1 MMPEEKV
8 PETTTGDDQ
17 TRDATTQPAHGA
29 AVSAA
34 PHDPAE
40 RTPRSPAAKPKT
52 RRPTAGKK
60 QVLLIVESPAKGKT
74 IEKYLGKGYTVAASM
89 GHLID
94 LPKSRLAIDVNSTF
108 EPEYITVRGKAK
120 ILRELK
126 QKARKADVILLA
138 SDNDREGEAI
148 SFHLRNA
155 LQGGKKPPLIQ
166 RITFNEITP
175 KAIRDAVGHPGII
188 DMSKVNAQ
196 KARRVLDRIVGY
208 YLSPLL
214 WKKVKNGLSA
224 GRVQS
229 VALRLICEREAEIE
243 AFLPEEYWSIE
254 AELRKGKSHFVAQLV
269 AIGGEKPVLTSGE
282 AARACINELADSPF
296 VVAEVKAS
304 DKVSRPRPPFTTS
317 TLQQTAANRFGFT
330 ARKTMQIAQGLYEG
344 VNIGSERLGLITYM
358 RTDSTRIAESALV
371 EVRQFI
377 GEEFP
382 GELPET
388 AIVYAAGK
396 GAQDAHEAIRPTYVT
411 RTPNE
416 LKRHLTS
423 EEFRLYSIIWERFV
437 SSQMNPS
444 KSSTTT
450 VDFSAGRC
458 TFRASSTRVV
468 EKGFQ
473 KALSLLASREQTKA
487 LPAFAVGDVVERTR
501 LHPEQHFTM
510 GPPRYT
516 DATIVKT
523 LEEKGIGRPSTYA
536 PIISV
541 LLDRY
546 YVVRKSRQ
554 LIPTIL
560 GKIINDMLSKSFPE
574 LLDPS
579 FTAAMERRLD
589 AVEEGTSD
597 WQSMIREFFGPF
609 QDKVASVHETLES
622 VKGVMDEKTDV
633 VCEVCG
639 KPMVKKLGR
648 FGFFIACTGFP
659 ECKNTKP
666 VPLAACP
673 RPGCGGQIV
682 ARKRKKGRGREFYG
696 CTNYPACDFV
706 TYFKPTDSICPK
718 CGYFLV
724 EKEDK
729 QRGMYKSCINPE
741 CDYLH
746 TREVINGG
754 TGEKAAPGAAPRAGV
769 TVEGMPQPLDAASV
783 RSARSRNDGQEAG
796 AEDDEI
802 A

>member
-1 MMPEEKV
+1 MHEEHE
-8 PETTTGDDQ
+8 PDTTN
-17 TRDATTQPAHGA
+17 PGA
-29 AVSAA
+29 PQEHADAA
-34 PHDPAE
+34 P
-40 RTPRSPAAKPKT
+40 TPRKAAP
-52 RRPTAGKK
+52 RRRASGSSAGHTGASAGRAPVRRKK

-94 LPKSRLAIDVNSTF
+94 LPKSRLAIDVENTF

-120 ILRELK
+120 ILKDLK
-126 QKARKADVILLA
+126 QKARKADTILLA

-148 SFHLRNA
+148 SYHLRNA
-155 LQGGKKPPLIQ
+155 LAGGKTTPDIQ

-175 KAIRDAVGHPGII
+175 KAIREAVAHPGTI

-243 AFLPEEYWSIE
+243 AFLPEEYWSLD
-254 AELRKGKSHFVAQLV
+254 AELAKGRHTFLAQLA
-269 AIGGEKPVLTSGE
+269 AIDGEKPSLGSEQATLSVVE
-282 AARACINELADSPF
+282 ELKGKPF
-296 VVAEVKAS
+296 TVSELKVSE
-304 DKVSRPRPPFTTS
+304 KVSRPRPPFTTS

-344 VNIGSERLGLITYM
+344 VNIGSQRLGLITYM
-358 RTDSTRIAESALV
+358 RTDSTRISEDALK
-371 EVRQFI
+371 EVRDLI
-377 GEEFP
+377 GKEYP
-382 GELPET
+382 GDLPAEP
-388 AIVYAAGK
+388 ISYAAGK

-411 RTPNE
+411 RTPAE
-416 LKRHLTS
+416 LKKHLTS

-444 KSSTTT
+444 RASTTT
-450 VDFSAGRC
+450 VDIAAGRC
-458 TFRASSTRVV
+458 IFRASSTRVV

-473 KALSLLASREQTKA
+473 KALSLLASKEQTKA
-487 LPAFAVGDVVERTR
+487 LPPLEPGEPLEHVKF
-501 LHPEQHFTM
+501 HPEQHFTM

-554 LIPTIL
+554 LIPTML
-560 GKIINDMLSKSFPE
+560 GKIINEMLSKSFPE
-574 LLDPS
+574 LLDPG
-579 FTAAMERRLD
+579 FTASMERRLD
-589 AVEEGTSD
+589 EVEEGKSD
-597 WQSMIREFFGPF
+597 WHGMIREFFGPF
-609 QDKVASVHETLES
+609 QGRVTSVAETLES

-633 VCEVCG
+633 VCDVCG
-639 KPMVKKLGR
+639 RPMVKKLGR
-648 FGFFIACTGFP
+648 YGFFLACTGFP

-682 ARKRKKGRGREFYG
+682 ARKRKQGRGREFYG
-696 CTNYPACDFV
+696 CTNYPTCEFV

-724 EKEDK
+724 EKEDR
-729 QRGMYKSCINPE
+729 QRGSYKSCINPE

-746 TREVINGG
+746 TKEVDD
-754 TGEKAAPGAAPRAGV
+754 
-769 TVEGMPQPLDAASV
+769 Q
-783 RSARSRNDGQEAG
+783 SA
-796 AEDDEI
+796 
-802 A
+802 

>member
-1 MMPEEKV
+1 MGEED
-8 PETTTGDDQ
+8 PRPAAEGETP
-17 TRDATTQPAHGA
+17 RDAAAHEHDPHAEDPTGATPTSSANPPRKPAKRPVKSARGA
-29 AVSAA
+29 AV
-34 PHDPAE
+34 
-40 RTPRSPAAKPKT
+40 PR
-52 RRPTAGKK
+52 RKK

-74 IEKYLGKGYTVAASM
+74 IEKYLGKGYSVAASM

-94 LPKSRLAIDVNSTF
+94 LPKSRLAIDVAGSF

-120 ILRELK
+120 ILKDLR
-126 QKARKADVILLA
+126 QKAKKADMILLA

-155 LQGGKKPPLIQ
+155 LQGGKVASDIQ

-175 KAIRDAVGHPGII
+175 KAIRDAVAHPGAI
-188 DMSKVNAQ
+188 DMAKVNAQ

-229 VALRLICEREAEIE
+229 VALHLICEREAEIE
-243 AFLPEEYWSIE
+243 AFLPEEYWSLE
-254 AELRKGKSHFVAQLV
+254 AELRKGRHTFMAQLV
-269 AIGGEKPVLTSGE
+269 QVAGARPALVSEKQTLDCIEAIKDATF
-282 AARACINELADSPF
+282 R
-296 VVAEVKAS
+296 VAEVKLS
-304 DKVSRPRPPFTTS
+304 EKVTRPRPPFTTS

-330 ARKTMQIAQGLYEG
+330 ARKTMQVAQGLYEG
-344 VNIGSERLGLITYM
+344 VNIGAQRLGLITYM

-371 EVRQFI
+371 ELREFI
-377 GEEFP
+377 GKEFP
-382 GELPET
+382 GELPTEALT
-388 AIVYAAGK
+388 YAAGK

-411 RTPNE
+411 RTPAD
-416 LKRHLTS
+416 LKKHLTS
-423 EEFRLYSIIWERFV
+423 EEFRIYSIIWERFV
-437 SSQMNPS
+437 SSQMNPNRAA
-444 KSSTTT
+444 TTT
-450 VDFSAGRC
+450 VDFAAGDAL
-458 TFRASSTRVV
+458 FRASSTRVV

-473 KALSLLASREQTKA
+473 KALSLLASKEQTKA
-487 LPAFAVGDVVERTR
+487 LPAFEVGEEVER
-501 LHPEQHFTM
+501 LKFHPEQHFTM

-523 LEEKGIGRPSTYA
+523 LEEQGIGRPSTYA

-579 FTAAMERRLD
+579 FTAAMELRLD
-589 AVEEGTSD
+589 EVEEGRND
-597 WQSMIREFFGPF
+597 WQTMIREFYGPF
-609 QDKVASVHETLES
+609 KSKVQSVSDNLES
-622 VKGVMDEKTDV
+622 VKGVMDEKSDV
-633 VCEVCG
+633 VCELCG
-639 KPMVKKLGR
+639 RPMVKKLGR
-648 FGFFIACTGFP
+648 YGFFLACTGFP

-666 VPLAACP
+666 VPLAPCP

-682 ARKRKKGRGREFYG
+682 ARKRKRGRGREFYG
-696 CTNYPACDFV
+696 CTNYPTCDFV
-706 TYFKPTDSICPK
+706 TYFKPTDSHCPK
-718 CGYFLV
+718 CGWFFV

-729 QRGMYKSCINPE
+729 QRGTYKSCINPS

-746 TREVINGG
+746 TRDAEHDDGG
-754 TGEKAAPGAAPRAGV
+754 EPVRAHEK
-769 TVEGMPQPLDAASV
+769 
-783 RSARSRNDGQEAG
+783 EA
-796 AEDDEI
+796 DDQI

>member
-1 MMPEEKV
+1 MSKEKAPKTRIASDEAPDEATLSTAPENSH
-8 PETTTGDDQ
+8 
-17 TRDATTQPAHGA
+17 DASGNP
-29 AVSAA
+29 AA
-34 PHDPAE
+34 P
-40 RTPRSPAAKPKT
+40 TPRSPAAKQKP

-60 QVLLIVESPAKGKT
+60 QILLIVESPAKGKT

-94 LPKSRLAIDVNSTF
+94 LPKSRLAIDVEGSF

-155 LQGGKKPPLIQ
+155 LQVGRTPPQIQ

-175 KAIRDAVGHPGII
+175 KAIRDAVSHPGSI

-229 VALRLICEREAEIE
+229 VALRMICEREAEIE

-254 AELRKGKSHFVAQLV
+254 AELRKGKNHFISQLI

-282 AARACINELADSPF
+282 AARACIEELKDAPF
-296 VVAEVKAS
+296 VVAEVKS
-304 DKVSRPRPPFTTS
+304 SEKISRPRPPFTTS

-330 ARKTMQIAQGLYEG
+330 ARKTMQVAQGLYEG

-371 EVRQFI
+371 EVREFI
-377 GEEFP
+377 GAEFP
-382 GELPET
+382 GELPES
-388 AIVYAAGK
+388 ANVYAASK

-411 RTPNE
+411 RTPDE
-416 LKRHLTS
+416 LKKHFTS

-444 KSSTTT
+444 RASTTT

-487 LPAFAVGDVVERTR
+487 LPVFSPGEEVERIR
-501 LHPEQHFTM
+501 VHPEQHFTM
-510 GPPRYT
+510 GPPRFT

-546 YVVRKSRQ
+546 YVVRKARQ
-554 LIPTIL
+554 LIPTVL

-609 QDKVASVHETLES
+609 QKKVASVEETLES

-633 VCEVCG
+633 ICELCG

-659 ECKNTKP
+659 ACKNTKP

-696 CTNYPACDFV
+696 CSNYPTCDFV

-729 QRGMYKSCINPE
+729 QRGTYKSCINPE

-746 TREVINGG
+746 TREM
-754 TGEKAAPGAAPRAGV
+754 AAA
-769 TVEGMPQPLDAASV
+769 DAAA
-783 RSARSRNDGQEAG
+783 SAEAGMADPAGTAVAPG
-796 AEDDEI
+796 AEDDQS

>member
-1 MMPEEKV
+1 MHNSDPGTTPEFQE
-8 PETTTGDDQ
+8 Q
-17 TRDATTQPAHGA
+17 TQ
-29 AVSAA
+29 
-34 PHDPAE
+34 
-40 RTPRSPAAKPKT
+40 SPAAPAEGTGKT
-52 RRPTAGKK
+52 PVSKRKARAAPARRKK
-60 QVLLIVESPAKGKT
+60 QILLIVESPAKGKT

-94 LPKSRLAIDVNSTF
+94 LPKSRLAIDVGNTF

-120 ILRELK
+120 ILKDLK
-126 QKARKADVILLA
+126 QKAKKADTILLA

-148 SFHLRNA
+148 SYHLRNV
-155 LQGGKKPPLIQ
+155 LQGGKSDPEIQ

-175 KAIRDAVGHPGII
+175 KAIREAVAHPGTI

-196 KARRVLDRIVGY
+196 KARRILDRIVGY

-243 AFLPEEYWSIE
+243 AFLPEEYWSLD
-254 AELRKGKSHFVAQLV
+254 AELRKGKHLFMAQLV
-269 AIGGEKPVLTSGE
+269 SLAGEKPSLGSE
-282 AARACINELADSPF
+282 AATRAVIDELKDEGF
-296 VVAEVKAS
+296 RVAEVKVTE
-304 DKVSRPRPPFTTS
+304 KVSRPRPPFTTS

-330 ARKTMQIAQGLYEG
+330 ARKTMQIAQSLYEG
-344 VNIGSERLGLITYM
+344 VNIGSQRLGLITYM
-358 RTDSTRIAESALV
+358 RTDSTRISESALT
-371 EVRQFI
+371 EAREFI
-377 GEEFP
+377 GKEYP
-382 GELPET
+382 GELPE
-388 AIVYAAGK
+388 APIVYAAGK

-411 RTPNE
+411 RTPAE
-416 LKRHLTS
+416 LKKHLTS

-444 KSSTTT
+444 KASTTT
-450 VDFSAGRC
+450 VDFSAGRGL
-458 TFRASSTRVV
+458 FRASSTKVV

-473 KALSLLASREQTKA
+473 KALSLLASKEQTKA
-487 LPAFAVGDVVERTR
+487 LPAFEPGEEVER
-501 LHPEQHFTM
+501 LKFHPEQHFTM

-560 GKIINDMLSKSFPE
+560 GKIINEMLSKSFPE

-579 FTAAMERRLD
+579 FTAAMELQLD
-589 AVEEGTSD
+589 EVEEGKSD
-597 WQSMIREFFGPF
+597 WQTMIRDFFGPF
-609 QDKVASVHETLES
+609 QGKVTSVQETLES

-633 VCEVCG
+633 VCDVCG
-639 KPMVKKLGR
+639 RPMVKKLGR
-648 FGFFIACTGFP
+648 YGFFLACTGFP

-666 VPLAACP
+666 VPLASCP

-682 ARKRKKGRGREFYG
+682 ARKRKRGRGREFYG
-696 CTNYPACDFV
+696 CTNYPTCDFV
-706 TYFKPTDSICPK
+706 TYFKPTDSPCPK

-724 EKEDK
+724 EKEDR
-729 QRGMYKSCINPE
+729 QRGTYKSCINPA

-746 TREVINGG
+746 TKE
-754 TGEKAAPGAAPRAGV
+754 ADD
-769 TVEGMPQPLDAASV
+769 QSV
-783 RSARSRNDGQEAG
+783 
-796 AEDDEI
+796 
-802 A
+802 

>member
-1 MMPEEKV
+1 MMEITDP
-8 PETTTGDDQ
+8 
-17 TRDATTQPAHGA
+17 RDAAAEKTVPDAVADGA
-29 AVSAA
+29 EKKERAPKKARATATRKAAA
-34 PHDPAE
+34 PKKG
-40 RTPRSPAAKPKT
+40 R
-52 RRPTAGKK
+52 KK
-60 QVLLIVESPAKGKT
+60 QVLIIVESPAKGKT

-94 LPKSRLAIDVNSTF
+94 LPKSRLAIDVHDTF

-120 ILRELK
+120 ILKELK
-126 QKARKADVILLA
+126 QKARKADTILLA

-155 LQGGKKPPLIQ
+155 LHGGTITEDVQ

-175 KAIRDAVGHPGII
+175 KAIRDAVAHPGTI
-188 DMSKVNAQ
+188 DMTKVNAQ

-229 VALRLICEREAEIE
+229 VALHLICEREAEIE
-243 AFLPEEYWSIE
+243 AFLPEEYWSLE
-254 AELRKGKSHFVAQLV
+254 AELRKGKHLFRTMLV
-269 AIGGEKPVLTSGE
+269 SIGGEKPVLGSERVTRGYIDE
-282 AARACINELADSPF
+282 LKDAAF
-296 VVAEVKAS
+296 TVAEVKVTE
-304 DKVSRPRPPFTTS
+304 KVSRPRPPFTTS
-317 TLQQTAANRFGFT
+317 TLQQTSANRFGFT

-358 RTDSTRIAESALV
+358 RTDSTRVADSALAD
-371 EVRQFI
+371 VRTFI
-377 GEEFP
+377 GAEYP
-382 GELPET
+382 GELPD
-388 AIVYAAGK
+388 AAVVYAMGK
-396 GAQDAHEAIRPTYVT
+396 GAQDAHEAIRPTYVS
-411 RTPNE
+411 RTPAE
-416 LKRHLTS
+416 LKKHLTS

-444 KSSTTT
+444 KASTTA
-450 VDFSAGRC
+450 VDFQAGRF
-458 TFRASSTRVV
+458 TFRATSTRVV

-473 KALSLLASREQTKA
+473 KALSLLAAKEQTKA
-487 LPAFAVGDVVERTR
+487 LPGFQVGETVERVQF
-501 LHPEQHFTM
+501 LPEQHFTM

-560 GKIINDMLSKSFPE
+560 GKLINDMLSKSFPE
-574 LLDPS
+574 LLDPG
-579 FTAAMERRLD
+579 FTAAMEKRLD
-589 AVEEGTSD
+589 QVEEGSSD
-597 WQSMIREFFGPF
+597 WKTMIREFFGPF
-609 QDKVASVHETLES
+609 EDKVAMVQETLES

-633 VCEVCG
+633 VCEICG

-666 VPLAACP
+666 VPLATCP

-682 ARKRKKGRGREFYG
+682 ARKRKQGRGREFYG
-696 CTNYPACDFV
+696 CTHYPECDFV

-724 EKEDK
+724 EKEDR
-729 QRGMYKSCINPE
+729 QRGSYKSCINPN

-746 TREVINGG
+746 TKELPAGEDQQQAADAPAGEGG
-754 TGEKAAPGAAPRAGV
+754 
-769 TVEGMPQPLDAASV
+769 
-783 RSARSRNDGQEAG
+783 
-796 AEDDEI
+796 DEQN

>member
-1 MMPEEKV
+1 MMHDSDPGHAPEEQI
-8 PETTTGDDQ
+8 TTPPHSDGAKKPMAA
-17 TRDATTQPAHGA
+17 RRKAH
-29 AVSAA
+29 AA
-34 PHDPAE
+34 PVRH
-40 RTPRSPAAKPKT
+40 
-52 RRPTAGKK
+52 KK

-94 LPKSRLAIDVNSTF
+94 LPKSRLAIDVTGNTF

-120 ILRELK
+120 ILKDLK
-126 QKARKADVILLA
+126 QKAKKADTILLA

-148 SFHLRNA
+148 SYHLRNV
-155 LQGGKKPPLIQ
+155 LQGGKADSDIQ

-175 KAIRDAVGHPGII
+175 KAIREAVAHPGTI

-196 KARRVLDRIVGY
+196 KARRILDRIVGY

-243 AFLPEEYWSIE
+243 AFLPEEYWSLD
-254 AELRKGKSHFVAQLV
+254 AELRKGKHVFMAQLV
-269 AIGGEKPVLTSGE
+269 SVSGDKPVLGSEE
-282 AARACINELADSPF
+282 ATHAVIDGLKDQGF
-296 VVAEVKAS
+296 TVS
-304 DKVSRPRPPFTTS
+304 DVRVTEKVSRPRAPFTTS
-317 TLQQTAANRFGFT
+317 TLQQAAANRFGFT

-344 VNIGSERLGLITYM
+344 VNIGAQRLGLITYM
-358 RTDSTRIAESALV
+358 RTDSTRISESAL
-371 EVRQFI
+371 EEAREFI
-377 GEEFP
+377 GKEYP
-382 GELPET
+382 GELPE
-388 AIVYAAGK
+388 APILYAAGK

-411 RTPNE
+411 RTPTE
-416 LKRHLTS
+416 LKKHLTS

-444 KSSTTT
+444 KASTTT
-450 VDFSAGRC
+450 VDFAAGRC
-458 TFRASSTRVV
+458 IFRASSTKVV

-473 KALSLLASREQTKA
+473 KALTLLASKEQTKA
-487 LPAFAVGDVVERTR
+487 LPPFETGETVEW
-501 LHPEQHFTM
+501 LKFHPEQHFTM

-546 YVVRKSRQ
+546 YVVRKARQ

-579 FTAAMERRLD
+579 FTAAMELKLD
-589 AVEEGTSD
+589 QVEEGKSD
-597 WQSMIREFFGPF
+597 WQTMIREFYGPF
-609 QDKVASVHETLES
+609 EDKVTSVQETLES

-633 VCEVCG
+633 ICDVCG
-639 KPMVKKLGR
+639 RPMVKKLGR
-648 FGFFIACTGFP
+648 YGFFLACTGFP

-682 ARKRKKGRGREFYG
+682 ARKRKRGRGREFYG
-696 CTNYPACDFV
+696 CTNYPICDFV
-706 TYFKPTDSICPK
+706 TYFKPTDSPCPK
-718 CGYFLV
+718 CGHFLV
-724 EKEDK
+724 EKEDR
-729 QRGMYKSCINPE
+729 QRGTYKSCINPE

-746 TREVINGG
+746 TKE
-754 TGEKAAPGAAPRAGV
+754 ADD
-769 TVEGMPQPLDAASV
+769 Q
-783 RSARSRNDGQEAG
+783 SA
-796 AEDDEI
+796 
-802 A
+802 

>member
-1 MMPEEKV
+1 MQEDNEVRDNEK
-8 PETTTGDDQ
+8 PIEN
-17 TRDATTQPAHGA
+17 RPQPAAGA
-29 AVSAA
+29 SAA
-34 PHDPAE
+34 ADASPEGGEPMSPQSGDRPA
-40 RTPRSPAAKPKT
+40 PKKKPAAGRSAGGKSGSASRAAGA
-52 RRPTAGKK
+52 RRRK

-94 LPKSRLAIDVNSTF
+94 LPKSRLAIDVENTF

-120 ILRELK
+120 ILKDLK
-126 QKARKADVILLA
+126 QKARKADTVLLA

-148 SFHLRNA
+148 SFHLKNA
-155 LQGGKKPPLIQ
+155 LAGGKTEPDIQ

-175 KAIRDAVGHPGII
+175 KAIRDAVAHPGTI

-196 KARRVLDRIVGY
+196 KARRILDRIVGY

-243 AFLPEEYWSIE
+243 AFLPEEYWSLD
-254 AELRKGKSHFVAQLV
+254 AELAKGRHVLMAQLASV
-269 AIGGEKPVLTSGE
+269 DGQKPVLGSE
-282 AARACINELADSPF
+282 AATLA
-296 VVAEVKAS
+296 VVAELKDAPFTVS
-304 DKVSRPRPPFTTS
+304 DIRSTEKLSRPRPPFTTS

-344 VNIGSERLGLITYM
+344 VNIGSQRLGLITYM
-358 RTDSTRIAESALV
+358 RTDSTRISDVALA
-371 EVRQFI
+371 EVREFI
-377 GEEFP
+377 GTEFP
-382 GELPET
+382 GELPAE
-388 AIVYAAGK
+388 AIQYAAGK

-411 RTPNE
+411 RTPAE
-416 LKRHLTS
+416 LKKHLTS

-444 KSSTTT
+444 RASTTT
-450 VDFSAGRC
+450 VDITAGRC
-458 TFRASSTRVV
+458 TFRASSTKVV

-473 KALSLLASREQTKA
+473 KALTLLASKEQTKA
-487 LPAFAVGDVVERTR
+487 LPPLSVGETLEHVKF
-501 LHPEQHFTM
+501 HPEQHFTM

-546 YVVRKSRQ
+546 YVVRKARQ
-554 LIPTIL
+554 LIPTML

-574 LLDPS
+574 LLDPG
-579 FTAAMERRLD
+579 FTASMEQRLD
-589 AVEEGTSD
+589 EVEEGKSD
-597 WQSMIREFFGPF
+597 WHAMIKEFFGPF
-609 QDKVASVHETLES
+609 QGKVSSVAETLES

-633 VCEVCG
+633 VCDVCG
-639 KPMVKKLGR
+639 RPMVKKLGR
-648 FGFFIACTGFP
+648 YGFFLACTGFP

-682 ARKRKKGRGREFYG
+682 ARKRKQGRGREFYG
-696 CTNYPACDFV
+696 CTNYPTCDFV
-706 TYFKPTDSICPK
+706 TYFKPTDSPCPK
-718 CGYFLV
+718 CGHFLV
-724 EKEDK
+724 EKEDR
-729 QRGMYKSCINPE
+729 QRGAYKSCINPE

-746 TREVINGG
+746 TKE
-754 TGEKAAPGAAPRAGV
+754 ADD
-769 TVEGMPQPLDAASV
+769 Q
-783 RSARSRNDGQEAG
+783 SA
-796 AEDDEI
+796 
-802 A
+802 

>member
-1 MMPEEKV
+1 MHDSEP
-8 PETTTGDDQ
+8 
-17 TRDATTQPAHGA
+17 RDAAEEETQTQKGSAEGAGKAPA
-29 AVSAA
+29 VKRKRRAA
-34 PHDPAE
+34 PV
-40 RTPRSPAAKPKT
+40 
-52 RRPTAGKK
+52 RRKK

-94 LPKSRLAIDVNSTF
+94 LPKSRLAIDVADTF

-120 ILRELK
+120 ILKELR
-126 QKARKADVILLA
+126 QKAKKADTIMLA

-155 LQGGKKPPLIQ
+155 LQGGKTDPDIQ

-175 KAIRDAVGHPGII
+175 KAIREAVAHPGTI

-196 KARRVLDRIVGY
+196 KARRILDRIVGY

-243 AFLPEEYWSIE
+243 AFLPEEYWSLD
-254 AELRKGKSHFVAQLV
+254 AELRKGRQVFMAQLV
-269 AIGGEKPVLTSGE
+269 AVAGEKPALGSETVT
-282 AARACINELADSPF
+282 RAIIEELKDQGF
-296 VVAEVKAS
+296 TVAEVRVTE
-304 DKVSRPRPPFTTS
+304 KVSRPRPPFTTS

-344 VNIGSERLGLITYM
+344 VNIGSQRLGLITYM
-358 RTDSTRIAESALV
+358 RTDSTRISESALA
-371 EVRQFI
+371 EAREFI
-377 GEEFP
+377 GTEYP
-382 GELPET
+382 GELPD
-388 AIVYAAGK
+388 APIVYAAGK

-411 RTPNE
+411 RTPAE
-416 LKRHLTS
+416 LKKHLTS
-423 EEFRLYSIIWERFV
+423 EEFRLYSIVWERFV

-458 TFRASSTRVV
+458 LFRASSTKVV

-473 KALSLLASREQTKA
+473 KALTLLASKEQTKA
-487 LPAFAVGDVVERTR
+487 LPVFEPGEKVER
-501 LHPEQHFTM
+501 LKFHPEQHFTM
-510 GPPRYT
+510 GPPRFT

-579 FTAAMERRLD
+579 FTAAMELQLD
-589 AVEEGTSD
+589 EVEEGKSD
-597 WQSMIREFFGPF
+597 WQTMIRDFYGPF
-609 QDKVASVHETLES
+609 QGKVASVQETLES

-633 VCEVCG
+633 VCDVCG
-639 KPMVKKLGR
+639 RPMVKKLGR
-648 FGFFIACTGFP
+648 YGFFLACTGFP

-673 RPGCGGQIV
+673 RPDCGGQIV
-682 ARKRKKGRGREFYG
+682 ARKRKRGKGREFYG
-696 CTNYPACDFV
+696 CMNYPTCDFV
-706 TYFKPTDSICPK
+706 TYFKPTDSPCPK
-718 CGYFLV
+718 CGQFLV
-724 EKEDK
+724 EKEDR
-729 QRGMYKSCINPE
+729 QRGTYKSCINPE

-746 TREVINGG
+746 TKE
-754 TGEKAAPGAAPRAGV
+754 ADD
-769 TVEGMPQPLDAASV
+769 Q
-783 RSARSRNDGQEAG
+783 SA
-796 AEDDEI
+796 
-802 A
+802 